1 MSGPR
6 RFVNHLPVW
15 TSGTVLYKIQT
26 MSERRSKKAPTSV
39 DEWRTHI
46 SKALYHC
53 VRKNGYAFTSLNTLA
68 AEAGMSASHLRYY
81 FGGKEAVLEFYVEQL
96 CAKFIEQ
103 LDTMKGL
110 PPTQRIDALAEFCF
124 GEKVSPQRL
133 GVLQEI
139 FALTIHH
146 PRMRRMKSDYDA
158 HVRTMLAEM
167 FAKVKRAPGLSVADA
182 ARLGHALVEGFL
194 HDAVFDSEPT
204 LATPR
209 RLFRETMRTLAGL
222 PVDAK

>member
-1 MSGPR
+1 M
-6 RFVNHLPVW
+6 
-15 TSGTVLYKIQT
+15 T
-26 MSERRSKKAPTSV
+26 ERRSKKAPTSV

-46 SKALYHC
+46 AKALYHC

-96 CAKFIEQ
+96 CAKFVEQ
-103 LDTMKGL
+103 LDEMRPL
-110 PPTQRIDALAEFCF
+110 PPAALIDALTEFCF
-124 GEKVSPQRL
+124 GEKVSPARL

-158 HVRTMLAEM
+158 HVRSMLADM
-167 FAKVKRAPGLSVADA
+167 FAKVPRAPGLEVADA
-182 ARLGHALVEGFL
+182 ARLAHALVEGFL
-194 HDAVFDSEPT
+194 HDAVFDGETT

-209 RLFRETMRTLAGL
+209 RLFRETMLKLAGL
-222 PVDAK
+222 PPTP